1 MKLADAFAKLIISE
15 GDTLD
20 LNPKDRGNWTGGVCN
35 VGTLAGSKY
44 GISAAAHPNVDIA
57 NLTAED
63 AMGIYQREYW
73 EPIWGDQLPDVV
85 AFELFD
91 EAVNM
96 GVSGAVKMVQ
106 GAVGVFKDGKMGPA
120 TFSAL
125 SAVDP
130 SKLGV
135 LMCASRLEFYTSLPN
150 WPDESRGWARRVA
163 RDLRNL

>member
-1 MKLADAFAKLIISE
+1 MKLADAFAKLILSE

-20 LNPKDRGNWTGGVCN
+20 LNPKDRGNWSGGVCY
-35 VGTLAGSKY
+35 VGELKGSKY
-44 GISAAAHPNVDIA
+44 GISAAAHPDIDIA
-57 NLTAED
+57 NLTPD
-63 AMGIYQREYW
+63 AAMSIYKKEYW
-73 EPIWGDQLPDVV
+73 DPIWGDQLPDVV

-96 GVSGAVKMVQ
+96 GVFGAVKVLQ
-106 GAVGVFKDGKMGPA
+106 GAVGVAKDGRMGPG
-120 TFSAL
+120 TFAAL

-135 LMCASRLEFYTSLPN
+135 LMCASRLEFYTYLSN